1 VDLLQGPEGPTTTL
15 LRRNLKVGSNVATS
29 GNSLQSVW
37 GRLAPWKMEIRTGGA
52 TEPYSEFGDIM
63 DDFTNL
69 GELAEVSQKAPVLV
83 IIEQHVLARTCI
95 LNILKRELTGI
106 EIVEMATTSGLSWF
120 SGRDIRL
127 IALNIGDKEITD
139 PAIEV
144 SLAFL
149 AEFCPKASVA
159 LLSNR
164 DDEATI
170 SAAMQR
176 GVRGFFPKS
185 IPVEVA
191 IAGLRLVLAGGVYR
205 PLPIVGQ
212 NGASSLISEHLD
224 VPGLSQIQ
232 EGNGATRLMPEKAM
246 IDLTPREHH
255 VLEALQLGLPNKLI
269 AVRLNLSENT
279 VKMHI
284 QHIMRKCSA
293 RNRTEAVLRWSR
305 RTNGHAPRLRAPSS

>member
-1 VDLLQGPEGPTTTL
+1 M
-15 LRRNLKVGSNVATS
+15 
-29 GNSLQSVW
+29 GN
-37 GRLAPWKMEIRTGGA
+37 GGV
-52 TEPYSEFGDIM
+52 TQHFSEFGDIM
-63 DDFTNL
+63 DDFAHPVEPAQGLQN
-69 GELAEVSQKAPVLV
+69 SPVLV
-83 IIEQHVLARTCI
+83 IIAQHVLARTSI
-95 LNILKRELTGI
+95 LNILKRELTGF
-106 EIVEMATTSGLSWF
+106 EIVEMATTNGLSWF

-144 SLAFL
+144 GLTFL
-149 AEFCPKASVA
+149 AEFFPKASVA

-205 PLPIVGQ
+205 PLPFVRQ
-212 NGASSLISEHLD
+212 NEASSLRTMSEYPNVSD
-224 VPGLSQIQ
+224 LSGIQ
-232 EGNGATRLMPEKAM
+232 EGDGAAELMPEKAM
-246 IDLTPREHH
+246 VDLTPREQH
-255 VLEALQLGLPNKLI
+255 VLEALKLGLPNKLI

-305 RTNGHAPRLRAPSS
+305 RPNGHVLPSRVSS

>member
-1 VDLLQGPEGPTTTL
+1 
-15 LRRNLKVGSNVATS
+15 
-29 GNSLQSVW
+29 
-37 GRLAPWKMEIRTGGA
+37 MEIKTGGV
-52 TEPYSEFGDIM
+52 TELFSEFGDIM
-63 DDFTNL
+63 DDFANTA
-69 GELAEVSQKAPVLV
+69 ELAQGSQNPGSQKSPVLV

-95 LNILKRELTGI
+95 INILKRELTGF

-127 IALNIGDKEITD
+127 IALNIGDKDTTD

-159 LLSNR
+159 LLANR
-164 DDEATI
+164 DDETTI

-212 NGASSLISEHLD
+212 SGTSSLKTLSEHLD
-224 VPGLSQIQ
+224 VPEVCEIH
-232 EGNGATRLMPEKAM
+232 EGNGATTPAPERTM
-246 IDLTPREHH
+246 VDLTPREQH
-255 VLEALQLGLPNKLI
+255 VLDALKLGLPNKLI

-284 QHIMRKCSA
+284 QRIMRKCSA
-293 RNRTEAVLRWSR
+293 RNRTEAVIRWSR
-305 RTNGHAPRLRAPSS
+305 QTNGHAPPSRVPSS

>member
-1 VDLLQGPEGPTTTL
+1 MENGNQNWWSD
-15 LRRNLKVGSNVATS
+15 S
-29 GNSLQSVW
+29 G
-37 GRLAPWKMEIRTGGA
+37 IR
-52 TEPYSEFGDIM
+52 DIM
-63 DDFTNL
+63 DDFTNPA
-69 GELAEVSQKAPVLV
+69 ELAQESQKSPVLV

-95 LNILKRELTGI
+95 LNILKRELTGF
-106 EIVEMATTSGLSWF
+106 EIVEMATTSGLSWL
-120 SGRDIRL
+120 SGRYIRL
-127 IALNIGDKEITD
+127 IALNIGDKQVTD
-139 PAIEV
+139 AAIEV

-176 GVRGFFPKS
+176 GVRGFFPIS

-212 NGASSLISEHLD
+212 NGASSPQTISEHLD
-224 VPGLSQIQ
+224 VPELSGIH
-232 EGNGATRLMPEKAM
+232 EVNGATKLVPEWTM
-246 IDLTPREHH
+246 VDLTPREHH

-284 QHIMRKCSA
+284 RRIMRKCSA
-293 RNRTEAVLRWSR
+293 HNRTEAVLRWSR
-305 RTNGHAPRLRAPSS
+305 RPNGHAPPSRVLSS

>member
-1 VDLLQGPEGPTTTL
+1 VCGADQLHGKWKSELLE
-15 LRRNLKVGSNVATS
+15 RLKH
-29 GNSLQSVW
+29 
-37 GRLAPWKMEIRTGGA
+37 
-52 TEPYSEFGDIM
+52 YSEFGDIM
-63 DDFTNL
+63 DDFTSAA
-69 GELAEVSQKAPVLV
+69 ELAQVTQKSPVLV

-95 LNILKRELTGI
+95 LNILKRELTGF

-139 PAIEV
+139 PSIEV

-164 DDEATI
+164 DDEVTI

-191 IAGLRLVLAGGVYR
+191 IAGLRLVLAGGAYR
-205 PLPIVGQ
+205 PLPFVGQ

-224 VPGLSQIQ
+224 VPKLSEIR
-232 EGNGATRLMPEKAM
+232 EGNGATKLMPEKAM
-246 IDLTPREHH
+246 VDLTPREHH

-305 RTNGHAPRLRAPSS
+305 RTNGYAPRLRVPSS

>member
-1 VDLLQGPEGPTTTL
+1 
-15 LRRNLKVGSNVATS
+15 
-29 GNSLQSVW
+29 
-37 GRLAPWKMEIRTGGA
+37 
-52 TEPYSEFGDIM
+52 M

-69 GELAEVSQKAPVLV
+69 AELAQASQHPPVVV

-95 LNILKRELTGI
+95 LNILKRELIGF
-106 EIVEMATTSGLSWF
+106 EIVEMATTSGLNWI

-127 IALNIGDKEITD
+127 IALNVGARQITD
-139 PAIEV
+139 PSIEHD
-144 SLAFL
+144 LALL
-149 AEFCPKASVA
+149 ATSCPNACVA
-159 LLSNR
+159 LVSNH
-164 DDEATI
+164 DDEATA

-176 GVRGFFPKS
+176 GVRGFFPTS

-205 PLPIVGQ
+205 PLPVVRQNEASGLRTIAECATAPGQ
-212 NGASSLISEHLD
+212 SGIHE
-224 VPGLSQIQ
+224 V
-232 EGNGATRLMPEKAM
+232 NGATKAAPEGTM
-246 IDLTPREHH
+246 VDLTPREQH
-255 VLEALQLGLPNKLI
+255 VLEALTLGLPNKLI

-305 RTNGHAPRLRAPSS
+305 RLNGHAPLSRAPIS